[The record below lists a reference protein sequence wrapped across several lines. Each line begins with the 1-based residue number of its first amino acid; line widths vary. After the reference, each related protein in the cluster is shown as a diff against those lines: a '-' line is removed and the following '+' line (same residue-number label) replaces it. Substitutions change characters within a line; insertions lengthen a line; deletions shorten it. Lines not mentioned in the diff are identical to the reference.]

1 MESMSIY
8 IDKKFVNFV
17 GASLEK
23 FAWKKDTLAS
33 CRCPICGDSSKNKNK
48 TRGFFFVNK
57 NKYFYKCHNCG
68 VSCNLYGFLEKV
80 SPSLCKEYSLEV
92 WKDGDGLKPKKK
104 TEPVVAIKK
113 VKKKYTIELPCV
125 SELPPNHPCR
135 TFVELRKIPRTAWKY
150 LYYAEDFQM
159 WSETINPLYKDR
171 YELLDRC
178 TQQVNTRLG
187 SRLVIPIINENGELI
202 GAQGRIISISSGD
215 RRIVN
220 LLRYITIKA
229 EGHDQDHK
237 AWFGLDRV
245 DTGTIYVVE
254 GPLDSLFIPNCVAMT
269 GLSDALNVP
278 SHLKSRSLVYLID
291 NEPRNEA
298 VVSTIEKLLD
308 QDKKVCIWPD
318 HIKQKDL
325 NDMILAGMTE
335 KQLLQTIKE
344 NTVSGLSGK
353 IKFNNW
359 KKI

>member
-92 WKDGDGLKPKKK
+92 WKDGDGMKTKKK
-104 TEPVVAIKK
+104 IEPAVTVKK
-113 VKKKYTIELPCV
+113 VKKKYTIELPSV

-135 TFVELRKIPRTAWKY
+135 TFVERRKIPRSAWKY
-150 LYYAEDFQM
+150 LYYAEDFVM
-159 WSETINPLYKDR
+159 WVGTINPKAG
-171 YELLDRC
+171 EALDKC
-178 TQQVNTRLG
+178 TQQFNIPLG
-187 SRLVIPIINENGELI
+187 SRLVIPTVNENGELI
-202 GAQGRIISISSGD
+202 GAQGRIITIPRD
-215 RRIVN
+215 PKLVN
-220 LLRYITIKA
+220 LQRYITVKA

-237 AWFGLDRV
+237 GWFGLDRV
-245 DTGTIYVVE
+245 DTGTVYVTE
-254 GPLDSLFIPNCVAMT
+254 GPLDSLFVPNCVAML
-269 GLSDALNVP
+269 GLSDALNIP
-278 SHLKSRSLVYLID
+278 NHLKSRSLVYLID

-298 VVSTIEKLLD
+298 VVSTIAKLLE

-325 NDMILAGMTE
+325 NDMIMAGMSE
-335 KQLLQTIKE
+335 KELLQTIKE

>member
-1 MESMSIY
+1 MSMY

-23 FAWKKDTLAS
+23 FVWKKDTLAS

-92 WKDGDGLKPKKK
+92 WKDGDGLKTKKK

-113 VKKKYTIELPCV
+113 VKKKYTIELPSV

-135 TFVELRKIPRTAWKY
+135 TFVELRKIPRSAWKY
-150 LYYAEDFQM
+150 LYYAEDFGT
-159 WSETINPLYKDR
+159 WARTINSESADAL
-171 YELLDRC
+171 E
-178 TQQVNTRLG
+178 QS
-187 SRLVIPIINENGELI
+187 SRLVIPIVNEKGELV
-202 GAQGRIISISSGD
+202 GAQGRALSVTGD
-215 RRIVN
+215 RNARKTA
-220 LLRYITIKA
+220 RYITIKT
-229 EGHDQDHK
+229 EGQEHK
-237 AWFGLDRV
+237 GWFGLDRV

-254 GPLDSLFIPNCVAMT
+254 GPLDSLFIPNCVAMI

-298 VVSTIEKLLD
+298 VVTTIGKLLD

-318 HIKQKDL
+318 HIKHKDL
-325 NDMILAGMTE
+325 NDMIMAGMSE
-335 KQLLQTIKE
+335 KELLKTIKE

>member
-113 VKKKYTIELPCV
+113 IKKKYTIELPSV

-150 LYYAEDFQM
+150 LYYAEDFGT
-159 WSETINPLYKDR
+159 WARTINSESAEAL
-171 YELLDRC
+171 E
-178 TQQVNTRLG
+178 QS
-187 SRLVIPIINENGELI
+187 SRLVIPIVNEKGEMV
-202 GAQGRIISISSGD
+202 GAQGRALSVTGD
-215 RRIVN
+215 RNARKTA
-220 LLRYITIKA
+220 RYITIKT
-229 EGHDQDHK
+229 EGQEHK
-237 AWFGLDRV
+237 GWFGLDRV

-254 GPLDSLFIPNCVAMT
+254 GPLDSLFIPNCVAMI

-298 VVSTIEKLLD
+298 VVITIGKLLD

-318 HIKQKDL
+318 HIKHKDL
-325 NDMILAGMTE
+325 NDMIMAGMSE
-335 KQLLQTIKE
+335 KELIKTIKE

>member
-1 MESMSIY
+1 MSMY

-23 FAWKKDTLAS
+23 FVWKKDTLAS

-57 NKYFYKCHNCG
+57 NRYFYKCHNCG

-92 WKDGDGLKPKKK
+92 WKDGDGLKTKKK
-104 TEPVVAIKK
+104 TEPVVTIKK
-113 VKKKYTIELPCV
+113 IKKKYTIELPSV

-150 LYYAEDFQM
+150 LYYAEDFGT
-159 WSETINPLYKDR
+159 WARTINSESADAL
-171 YELLDRC
+171 E
-178 TQQVNTRLG
+178 QS
-187 SRLVIPIINENGELI
+187 SRLVIPIVNEKGELV
-202 GAQGRIISISSGD
+202 GAQGRALSVTGD
-215 RRIVN
+215 RNARKTA
-220 LLRYITIKA
+220 RYITIKT
-229 EGHDQDHK
+229 EGQEHK
-237 AWFGLDRV
+237 GWFGLDRV
-245 DTGTIYVVE
+245 DTGTVYVVE
-254 GPLDSLFIPNCVAMT
+254 GPLDSLFIPNCVAMI

-298 VVSTIEKLLD
+298 VVLTIGKLLD

-318 HIKQKDL
+318 HIKHKDL
-325 NDMILAGMTE
+325 NDMIMAGISE
-335 KQLLQTIKE
+335 KELIKTIKE

>member
-1 MESMSIY
+1 MSMY

-92 WKDGDGLKPKKK
+92 WKDGDGLKTKKK
-104 TEPVVAIKK
+104 TEPVVTIKK
-113 VKKKYTIELPCV
+113 IKKKYTIELPSV

-150 LYYAEDFQM
+150 LYYAEDFGT
-159 WSETINPLYKDR
+159 WARTINSESADAL
-171 YELLDRC
+171 E
-178 TQQVNTRLG
+178 QS
-187 SRLVIPIINENGELI
+187 SRLVIPIVNEKGELV
-202 GAQGRIISISSGD
+202 GAQGRALSVTGD
-215 RRIVN
+215 RNARKTA
-220 LLRYITIKA
+220 RYITIKT
-229 EGHDQDHK
+229 EGQEHK
-237 AWFGLDRV
+237 GWFGLDRI
-245 DTGTIYVVE
+245 DTGTVYVVE
-254 GPLDSLFIPNCVAMT
+254 GPLDSLFIPNCVAMI

-298 VVSTIEKLLD
+298 VVLTIGKLLD

-318 HIKQKDL
+318 HIKHKDL
-325 NDMILAGMTE
+325 NDMIMAGISE
-335 KQLLQTIKE
+335 KELIKTIKE

>member
-23 FAWKKDTLAS
+23 FVWKKDTLAS

-92 WKDGDGLKPKKK
+92 WKDGDGLKTKKK

-113 VKKKYTIELPCV
+113 IKKKYIIELPSV

-150 LYYAEDFQM
+150 LYYAEDFGT
-159 WSETINPLYKDR
+159 WARTINSESAEAL
-171 YELLDRC
+171 E
-178 TQQVNTRLG
+178 QS
-187 SRLVIPIINENGELI
+187 SRLVIPIVNEKGELV
-202 GAQGRIISISSGD
+202 GAQGRALSITGD
-215 RRIVN
+215 RNARKTA
-220 LLRYITIKA
+220 RYITIKT
-229 EGHDQDHK
+229 EGQEHK
-237 AWFGLDRV
+237 GWFGLDRV
-245 DTGTIYVVE
+245 DTGTVYVVE
-254 GPLDSLFIPNCVAMT
+254 GPLDSLFIPNCVAMI

-298 VVSTIEKLLD
+298 VVLTIEKLLD

-318 HIKQKDL
+318 HIKHKDL
-325 NDMILAGMTE
+325 NDMIMAGISE
-335 KQLLQTIKE
+335 KELIKTIKE
-344 NTVSGLSGK
+344 NTVSGLTGK

>member
-1 MESMSIY
+1 MSMY

-33 CRCPICGDSSKNKNK
+33 CRCPICGDSTKNKNK

-92 WKDGDGLKPKKK
+92 WKDGDGLKTKKK
-104 TEPVVAIKK
+104 TEPVVTIKK
-113 VKKKYTIELPCV
+113 IKKKYTIELPSV

-150 LYYAEDFQM
+150 LYYAEDFGT
-159 WSETINPLYKDR
+159 WARTINSESADAL
-171 YELLDRC
+171 E
-178 TQQVNTRLG
+178 QS
-187 SRLVIPIINENGELI
+187 SRLVIPIVNEKGELV
-202 GAQGRIISISSGD
+202 GAQGRALSVTGD
-215 RRIVN
+215 RNARKTA
-220 LLRYITIKA
+220 RYITIKT
-229 EGHDQDHK
+229 EGQEHK
-237 AWFGLDRV
+237 GWFGLDRV
-245 DTGTIYVVE
+245 DTGTVYVVE
-254 GPLDSLFIPNCVAMT
+254 GPLDSLFIPNCVAMI

-298 VVSTIEKLLD
+298 VVLTIGKLLD

-318 HIKQKDL
+318 HIKHKDL
-325 NDMILAGMTE
+325 NDMIMAGISE
-335 KQLLQTIKE
+335 KELIKTIKE

>member
-1 MESMSIY
+1 MSIY

-92 WKDGDGLKPKKK
+92 WKDGDGLKTKKK

-113 VKKKYTIELPCV
+113 IKKKYIIELPSV

-150 LYYAEDFQM
+150 LYYAEDFGT
-159 WSETINPLYKDR
+159 WARTINSESAEAL
-171 YELLDRC
+171 E
-178 TQQVNTRLG
+178 QS
-187 SRLVIPIINENGELI
+187 SRLVIPIVNEKGELV
-202 GAQGRIISISSGD
+202 GAQGRALSITGD
-215 RRIVN
+215 RNARKTA
-220 LLRYITIKA
+220 RYITIKT
-229 EGHDQDHK
+229 EGQEHK
-237 AWFGLDRV
+237 GWFGLDRV
-245 DTGTIYVVE
+245 DTGTVYVVE
-254 GPLDSLFIPNCVAMT
+254 GPLDSLFIPNCVAMI

-298 VVSTIEKLLD
+298 VVLTIEKLLD

-318 HIKQKDL
+318 HIKHKDL
-325 NDMILAGMTE
+325 NDMIMAGISE
-335 KQLLQTIKE
+335 KELIKTIKE
-344 NTVSGLSGK
+344 NTVSGLTGK

>member
-1 MESMSIY
+1 MESMSMY

-23 FAWKKDTLAS
+23 FVWKKDTLAS

-92 WKDGDGLKPKKK
+92 WKDGDGLKTKKK

-113 VKKKYTIELPCV
+113 IKKKYTIELPSV

-150 LYYAEDFQM
+150 LYYAEDFGT
-159 WSETINPLYKDR
+159 WARTINSESAEAL
-171 YELLDRC
+171 E
-178 TQQVNTRLG
+178 QS
-187 SRLVIPIINENGELI
+187 SRLVIPIVNEKGELV
-202 GAQGRIISISSGD
+202 GAQGRALSITGD
-215 RRIVN
+215 RNARKTA
-220 LLRYITIKA
+220 RYITIKT
-229 EGHDQDHK
+229 EGQEHK
-237 AWFGLDRV
+237 GWFGLDRV
-245 DTGTIYVVE
+245 DTGTVYVVE
-254 GPLDSLFIPNCVAMT
+254 GPLDSLFIPNCVAMI

-298 VVSTIEKLLD
+298 VVLTIGKLLD

-318 HIKQKDL
+318 HIKHKDL
-325 NDMILAGMTE
+325 NDMIMAGISE
-335 KQLLQTIKE
+335 KELIKIIKE

>member
-1 MESMSIY
+1 MSMY

-92 WKDGDGLKPKKK
+92 WKDGDGLKTKKK

-113 VKKKYTIELPCV
+113 IKKKYTIELPSV

-150 LYYAEDFQM
+150 LYYAEDFGT
-159 WSETINPLYKDR
+159 WARTINSESADAL
-171 YELLDRC
+171 E
-178 TQQVNTRLG
+178 QS
-187 SRLVIPIINENGELI
+187 SRLVIPIVNEKGELV
-202 GAQGRIISISSGD
+202 GAQGRALSVTGD
-215 RRIVN
+215 RNARKTA
-220 LLRYITIKA
+220 RYITIKT
-229 EGHDQDHK
+229 EGQEHK
-237 AWFGLDRV
+237 GWFGLDRV

-254 GPLDSLFIPNCVAMT
+254 GPLDSLFIPNCVAMI

-298 VVSTIEKLLD
+298 VVLTIGKLLD

-318 HIKQKDL
+318 HIKHKDL
-325 NDMILAGMTE
+325 NDMIMAGISE
-335 KQLLQTIKE
+335 KELIKIIKE

>member
-1 MESMSIY
+1 MSMY

-33 CRCPICGDSSKNKNK
+33 CRCPICGDSTKNKNK

-92 WKDGDGLKPKKK
+92 WKDGDGLKTKKK

-113 VKKKYTIELPCV
+113 IKKKYTIELPSV

-150 LYYAEDFQM
+150 LYYAEDFGT
-159 WSETINPLYKDR
+159 WARTINSESAEAL
-171 YELLDRC
+171 E
-178 TQQVNTRLG
+178 QS
-187 SRLVIPIINENGELI
+187 SRLVIPIVNEKGELV
-202 GAQGRIISISSGD
+202 GAQGRALSITGD
-215 RRIVN
+215 RNARKTA
-220 LLRYITIKA
+220 RYITIKT
-229 EGHDQDHK
+229 EGQEHK
-237 AWFGLDRV
+237 GWFGLDRV

-254 GPLDSLFIPNCVAMT
+254 GPLDSLFIPNCVAMI

-298 VVSTIEKLLD
+298 VVLTIGKLLD

-318 HIKQKDL
+318 HIKHKDL
-325 NDMILAGMTE
+325 NDMIMAGMTE
-335 KQLLQTIKE
+335 KELIKTIKE

>member
-1 MESMSIY
+1 MESMSMY

-23 FAWKKDTLAS
+23 FVWKKDTLAS

-80 SPSLCKEYSLEV
+80 APSLCKEYSLEV
-92 WKDGDGLKPKKK
+92 WKDGDGLKTKKK

-113 VKKKYTIELPCV
+113 VKKKYTIELPSV

-135 TFVELRKIPRTAWKY
+135 TFVELRKIPRSAWKY
-150 LYYAEDFQM
+150 LYYAEDFGT
-159 WSETINPLYKDR
+159 WARTINSESADTL
-171 YELLDRC
+171 E
-178 TQQVNTRLG
+178 QS
-187 SRLVIPIINENGELI
+187 SRLVIPIVNEKGELV
-202 GAQGRIISISSGD
+202 GAQGRALSITGD
-215 RRIVN
+215 RNARKTA
-220 LLRYITIKA
+220 RYITIKT
-229 EGHDQDHK
+229 EGQEHK
-237 AWFGLDRV
+237 GWFGLDRV

-254 GPLDSLFIPNCVAMT
+254 GPLDSLFIPNCVAMI

-298 VVSTIEKLLD
+298 VVLTIGKLLD

-325 NDMILAGMTE
+325 NDMIMAGMSE

>member
-1 MESMSIY
+1 MSMY

-92 WKDGDGLKPKKK
+92 WKDGDGLKTKKK

-113 VKKKYTIELPCV
+113 IKKKYTIELPSV

-150 LYYAEDFQM
+150 LYYAEDFGT
-159 WSETINPLYKDR
+159 WARTINSESAEAL
-171 YELLDRC
+171 E
-178 TQQVNTRLG
+178 QS
-187 SRLVIPIINENGELI
+187 SRLVIPIVNEKGELV
-202 GAQGRIISISSGD
+202 GAQGRALSITGD
-215 RRIVN
+215 RNARKTA
-220 LLRYITIKA
+220 RYITIKT
-229 EGHDQDHK
+229 EGQEHK
-237 AWFGLDRV
+237 GWFGLDRV
-245 DTGTIYVVE
+245 DTGTVYVVE
-254 GPLDSLFIPNCVAMT
+254 GPLDSLFIPNCVAMI

-298 VVSTIEKLLD
+298 VVLTIEKLLD

-318 HIKQKDL
+318 HIKHKDL
-325 NDMILAGMTE
+325 NDMIMAGISE
-335 KQLLQTIKE
+335 KELIKTIKE

>member
-33 CRCPICGDSSKNKNK
+33 CRCPICGDSTKNKNK

-92 WKDGDGLKPKKK
+92 WKDGDGLKTKKK

-113 VKKKYTIELPCV
+113 IKKKYTIELPSV

-135 TFVELRKIPRTAWKY
+135 TFVELRKIPRSAWKY
-150 LYYAEDFQM
+150 LYYAEDFGT
-159 WSETINPLYKDR
+159 WARTINSESADAL
-171 YELLDRC
+171 E
-178 TQQVNTRLG
+178 QS
-187 SRLVIPIINENGELI
+187 SRLVIPIVNEKGELV
-202 GAQGRIISISSGD
+202 GAQGRALSITGD
-215 RRIVN
+215 RNARKTA
-220 LLRYITIKA
+220 RYITIKT
-229 EGHDQDHK
+229 EGQEHK
-237 AWFGLDRV
+237 GWFGLDRA

-254 GPLDSLFIPNCVAMT
+254 GPLDSLFIPNCVAMI

-298 VVSTIEKLLD
+298 VVLTIGKLLD

-325 NDMILAGMTE
+325 NDMIMAGMSE

>member
-1 MESMSIY
+1 MESMSMY

-33 CRCPICGDSSKNKNK
+33 CRCPICGDSTKNKNK

-92 WKDGDGLKPKKK
+92 WKDGDGLKTKKK

-113 VKKKYTIELPCV
+113 IKKKYTIELPSV

-150 LYYAEDFQM
+150 LYYAEDFGV
-159 WSETINPLYKDR
+159 WARTINSESAEAL
-171 YELLDRC
+171 E
-178 TQQVNTRLG
+178 QS
-187 SRLVIPIINENGELI
+187 SRLVIPIVNEKGELV
-202 GAQGRIISISSGD
+202 GAQGRALSVTGD
-215 RRIVN
+215 RNARKTA
-220 LLRYITIKA
+220 RYITIKT
-229 EGHDQDHK
+229 EGQEHK
-237 AWFGLDRV
+237 GWFGLDRV
-245 DTGTIYVVE
+245 DTGTVYVVE
-254 GPLDSLFIPNCVAMT
+254 GPLDSLFIPNCVAMI

-298 VVSTIEKLLD
+298 VVLTIGKLLD
-308 QDKKVCIWPD
+308 QDKKVCVWPD
-318 HIKQKDL
+318 HIKHKDL
-325 NDMILAGMTE
+325 NDMIMAGISE
-335 KQLLQTIKE
+335 KELIKIIKE

>member
-92 WKDGDGLKPKKK
+92 WKDGDGLKTKKK

-113 VKKKYTIELPCV
+113 IKKKYTIELPSV

-150 LYYAEDFQM
+150 LYYAEDFGT
-159 WSETINPLYKDR
+159 WARTINSESADAL
-171 YELLDRC
+171 E
-178 TQQVNTRLG
+178 QS
-187 SRLVIPIINENGELI
+187 SRLVIPIVNEKGELV
-202 GAQGRIISISSGD
+202 GAQGRALSVTGD
-215 RRIVN
+215 RNARKTA
-220 LLRYITIKA
+220 RYITIKT
-229 EGHDQDHK
+229 EGQEHK
-237 AWFGLDRV
+237 GWFGLDRV

-254 GPLDSLFIPNCVAMT
+254 GPLDSLFIPNCVAMI

-298 VVSTIEKLLD
+298 VVITIGKLLD

-318 HIKQKDL
+318 HIKHKDL
-325 NDMILAGMTE
+325 NDMIMAGMSE
-335 KQLLQTIKE
+335 KELLQTIKE
-344 NTVSGLSGK
+344 NTVSGLLGK

>member
-92 WKDGDGLKPKKK
+92 WKDGDGLKTKKK

-113 VKKKYTIELPCV
+113 IKKKYTIELPLV

-150 LYYAEDFQM
+150 LYYAEDFGA
-159 WSETINPLYKDR
+159 WARTINSESADAL
-171 YELLDRC
+171 E
-178 TQQVNTRLG
+178 QS
-187 SRLVIPIINENGELI
+187 SRLVIPIVNEKGELV
-202 GAQGRIISISSGD
+202 GAQGRALSITGD
-215 RRIVN
+215 RNARKTA
-220 LLRYITIKA
+220 RYITIKT
-229 EGHDQDHK
+229 EGQEHK
-237 AWFGLDRV
+237 GWFGLDRV

-254 GPLDSLFIPNCVAMT
+254 GPLDSLFLPNCVAMI

-298 VVSTIEKLLD
+298 VVTTIGKLLD

-318 HIKQKDL
+318 HIKHKDL
-325 NDMILAGMTE
+325 NDMIMGGMTE
-335 KQLLQTIKE
+335 KVLLQTIKE
-344 NTVSGLSGK
+344 NTVSGLTGK

>member
-1 MESMSIY
+1 MSMY

-23 FAWKKDTLAS
+23 FVWKKDTLAS

-92 WKDGDGLKPKKK
+92 WKDGDGLKTKKK

-113 VKKKYTIELPCV
+113 IKKKYTIELPSV

-150 LYYAEDFQM
+150 LYYAEDFGT
-159 WSETINPLYKDR
+159 WARTINSESAEAL
-171 YELLDRC
+171 E
-178 TQQVNTRLG
+178 QS
-187 SRLVIPIINENGELI
+187 SRLVIPIVNEKGELV
-202 GAQGRIISISSGD
+202 GAQGRALSITGD
-215 RRIVN
+215 RNARKTA
-220 LLRYITIKA
+220 RYITIKT
-229 EGHDQDHK
+229 EGQEHK
-237 AWFGLDRV
+237 GWFGLDRV
-245 DTGTIYVVE
+245 DTGTVYVVE
-254 GPLDSLFIPNCVAMT
+254 GPLDSLFIPNCVAMI

-298 VVSTIEKLLD
+298 VVLTIGKLLD

-318 HIKQKDL
+318 HIKHKDL
-325 NDMILAGMTE
+325 NDMIMAGISE
-335 KQLLQTIKE
+335 KELIKIIKE

>member
-92 WKDGDGLKPKKK
+92 WKDGDGLKTKKK

-113 VKKKYTIELPCV
+113 IKKKYTIELPSV

-150 LYYAEDFQM
+150 LYYAEDFGT
-159 WSETINPLYKDR
+159 WARTINSESADAL
-171 YELLDRC
+171 E
-178 TQQVNTRLG
+178 QS
-187 SRLVIPIINENGELI
+187 SRLVIPIVNEKGELV
-202 GAQGRIISISSGD
+202 GAQGRALSVTGD
-215 RRIVN
+215 RNARKTA
-220 LLRYITIKA
+220 RYITIKT
-229 EGHDQDHK
+229 EGQEHK
-237 AWFGLDRV
+237 GWFGLDRV

-254 GPLDSLFIPNCVAMT
+254 GPLDSLFVPNCVAMI

-298 VVSTIEKLLD
+298 VVTTIEKLLD

-318 HIKQKDL
+318 HIKYKDL
-325 NDMILAGMTE
+325 NDMIMAGMSE
-335 KQLLQTIKE
+335 KELIKTIKE

>member
-1 MESMSIY
+1 MESMSMY

-23 FAWKKDTLAS
+23 FVWKKDTLAS

-92 WKDGDGLKPKKK
+92 WKDGDGLKTKKK

-113 VKKKYTIELPCV
+113 VKKKYTIELPSV

-135 TFVELRKIPRTAWKY
+135 TFVELRKIPRSAWKY
-150 LYYAEDFQM
+150 LYYAEDFGT
-159 WSETINPLYKDR
+159 WARTINSESADAL
-171 YELLDRC
+171 E
-178 TQQVNTRLG
+178 QS
-187 SRLVIPIINENGELI
+187 SRLVIPIVNEKGELV
-202 GAQGRIISISSGD
+202 GAQGRALSVTGD
-215 RRIVN
+215 RNARKTA
-220 LLRYITIKA
+220 RYITIKT
-229 EGHDQDHK
+229 EGQEHK
-237 AWFGLDRV
+237 GWFGLDRV

-254 GPLDSLFIPNCVAMT
+254 GPLDSLFIPNCVAMI

-298 VVSTIEKLLD
+298 VVTTIGKLLD

-318 HIKQKDL
+318 HIKHKDL
-325 NDMILAGMTE
+325 NDMIMAGMSE
-335 KQLLQTIKE
+335 KELLKTIKE

>member
-1 MESMSIY
+1 MESMSMY

-23 FAWKKDTLAS
+23 FVWKKDTLAS

-80 SPSLCKEYSLEV
+80 APSLCKEYSLEV
-92 WKDGDGLKPKKK
+92 WKDGDGLKTKKK

-113 VKKKYTIELPCV
+113 IKKKYTIELPSV

-135 TFVELRKIPRTAWKY
+135 TFVELRKIPRSAWKY
-150 LYYAEDFQM
+150 LYYAEDFGT
-159 WSETINPLYKDR
+159 WARTINSESADTL
-171 YELLDRC
+171 E
-178 TQQVNTRLG
+178 QS
-187 SRLVIPIINENGELI
+187 SRLVIPIVNEKGELV
-202 GAQGRIISISSGD
+202 GAQGRALSITGD
-215 RRIVN
+215 RNARKTA
-220 LLRYITIKA
+220 RYITIKT
-229 EGHDQDHK
+229 EGQDHK
-237 AWFGLDRV
+237 GWFGLDRV

-254 GPLDSLFIPNCVAMT
+254 GPLDSLFIPNCVAMI

-298 VVSTIEKLLD
+298 VVLTIGKLLD

-325 NDMILAGMTE
+325 NDMIMAGMSE

>member
-1 MESMSIY
+1 MSMY

-92 WKDGDGLKPKKK
+92 WKDGDGLKTKKK
-104 TEPVVAIKK
+104 TEPVVIIKK

-150 LYYAEDFQM
+150 LYYAEDFGT
-159 WSETINPLYKDR
+159 WARTINSESADAL
-171 YELLDRC
+171 E
-178 TQQVNTRLG
+178 QS
-187 SRLVIPIINENGELI
+187 SRLVIPIVNEKGELV
-202 GAQGRIISISSGD
+202 GAQGRALSVTGD
-215 RRIVN
+215 RNARKTA
-220 LLRYITIKA
+220 RYITIKT
-229 EGHDQDHK
+229 EGQEHK
-237 AWFGLDRV
+237 GWFGLDRV

-254 GPLDSLFIPNCVAMT
+254 GPLDSLFIPNCVAMI

-298 VVSTIEKLLD
+298 VVTTIGKLLD

-318 HIKQKDL
+318 HIKHKDL
-325 NDMILAGMTE
+325 NDMIMGGMSE
-335 KQLLQTIKE
+335 KVLLQTIKE
-344 NTVSGLSGK
+344 NTVSGLTGK

>member
-1 MESMSIY
+1 MSIY

-113 VKKKYTIELPCV
+113 IKKKYTIELPSV

-150 LYYAEDFQM
+150 LYYAEDFGT
-159 WSETINPLYKDR
+159 WARTINSESAEAL
-171 YELLDRC
+171 E
-178 TQQVNTRLG
+178 QS
-187 SRLVIPIINENGELI
+187 SRLVIPIVNEKGEMV
-202 GAQGRIISISSGD
+202 GAQGRALSVTGD
-215 RRIVN
+215 RNARKTA
-220 LLRYITIKA
+220 RYITIKT
-229 EGHDQDHK
+229 EGQEHK
-237 AWFGLDRV
+237 GWFGLDRV

-254 GPLDSLFIPNCVAMT
+254 GPLDSLFIPNCVAMI

-298 VVSTIEKLLD
+298 VVITIGKLLD

-318 HIKQKDL
+318 HIKHKDL
-325 NDMILAGMTE
+325 NDMIMAGMSE
-335 KQLLQTIKE
+335 KELIKTIKE

>member
-1 MESMSIY
+1 MSMY

-23 FAWKKDTLAS
+23 FVWKKDTLAS

-92 WKDGDGLKPKKK
+92 WKDGDGLKTKKK

-113 VKKKYTIELPCV
+113 VKKKYTIELPSV

-135 TFVELRKIPRTAWKY
+135 TFVELRKIPRSAWKY
-150 LYYAEDFQM
+150 LYYAEDFGT
-159 WSETINPLYKDR
+159 WARTINSESADTL
-171 YELLDRC
+171 E
-178 TQQVNTRLG
+178 QS
-187 SRLVIPIINENGELI
+187 SRLVIPIVNEKGELV
-202 GAQGRIISISSGD
+202 GAQGRALSITGD
-215 RRIVN
+215 RNARKTA
-220 LLRYITIKA
+220 RYITIKT
-229 EGHDQDHK
+229 EGQEHK
-237 AWFGLDRV
+237 GWFGLDRA

-254 GPLDSLFIPNCVAMT
+254 GPLDSLFIPNCVAMI

-298 VVSTIEKLLD
+298 VVLTIGKLLD

-318 HIKQKDL
+318 HIKHKDL
-325 NDMILAGMTE
+325 NDMIMGGMSE
-335 KQLLQTIKE
+335 KELIKTIKE

>member
-1 MESMSIY
+1 MSIY

-92 WKDGDGLKPKKK
+92 WKDGDGLKTKKK

-113 VKKKYTIELPCV
+113 IKKKYTIELPSV

-150 LYYAEDFQM
+150 LYYAEDFGT
-159 WSETINPLYKDR
+159 WARTINSESADAL
-171 YELLDRC
+171 E
-178 TQQVNTRLG
+178 QS
-187 SRLVIPIINENGELI
+187 SRLVIPIVNEKGELV
-202 GAQGRIISISSGD
+202 GAQGRALSVTGD
-215 RRIVN
+215 RNARKTA
-220 LLRYITIKA
+220 RYITIKT
-229 EGHDQDHK
+229 EGQEHK
-237 AWFGLDRV
+237 GWFGLDRV

-254 GPLDSLFIPNCVAMT
+254 GPLDSLFVPNCVAMI

-298 VVSTIEKLLD
+298 VVTTIEKLLD

-318 HIKQKDL
+318 HIKYKDL
-325 NDMILAGMTE
+325 NDMIMAGMSE
-335 KQLLQTIKE
+335 KELIKTIKE

>member
-1 MESMSIY
+1 MESMSMY

-80 SPSLCKEYSLEV
+80 APSLCKEYSLEV
-92 WKDGDGLKPKKK
+92 WKDGDGLKTKKK

-113 VKKKYTIELPCV
+113 IKKKYTIELPSV

-150 LYYAEDFQM
+150 LYYAEDFGV
-159 WSETINPLYKDR
+159 WARTINSESADAL
-171 YELLDRC
+171 E
-178 TQQVNTRLG
+178 QS
-187 SRLVIPIINENGELI
+187 SRLVIPIVNEKGELV
-202 GAQGRIISISSGD
+202 GAQGRALSITGD
-215 RRIVN
+215 RNARKTA
-220 LLRYITIKA
+220 RYITIKT
-229 EGHDQDHK
+229 EGQEHK
-237 AWFGLDRV
+237 GWFGLDRV

-254 GPLDSLFIPNCVAMT
+254 GPLDSLFLPNCVAMI

-298 VVSTIEKLLD
+298 VVITIGKLLD

-318 HIKQKDL
+318 HIKHKDL
-325 NDMILAGMTE
+325 NDMIMAGMSE
-335 KQLLQTIKE
+335 KELIKTIKE

>member
-113 VKKKYTIELPCV
+113 IKKKYTIELPSV

-150 LYYAEDFQM
+150 LYYAEDFGA
-159 WSETINPLYKDR
+159 WARTINAESANAL
-171 YELLDRC
+171 E
-178 TQQVNTRLG
+178 QS
-187 SRLVIPIINENGELI
+187 SRLVIPIVNEKGELV
-202 GAQGRIISISSGD
+202 GAQGRALSVTGD
-215 RRIVN
+215 RNARKTA
-220 LLRYITIKA
+220 RYITIKT
-229 EGHDQDHK
+229 EGQEHK
-237 AWFGLDRV
+237 GWFGLDRV
-245 DTGTIYVVE
+245 DTGTVYVVE
-254 GPLDSLFIPNCVAMT
+254 GPLDSLFLPNCVAMI

-298 VVSTIEKLLD
+298 VVITIGKLLD

-318 HIKQKDL
+318 HIKHKDL
-325 NDMILAGMTE
+325 NDMIMGGMSE
-335 KQLLQTIKE
+335 KVLLQTIKE
-344 NTVSGLSGK
+344 NTVSGLTGK

>member
-1 MESMSIY
+1 MESMSMY

-92 WKDGDGLKPKKK
+92 WKDGDGLKTKKK

-113 VKKKYTIELPCV
+113 IKKKYTIELPLV

-150 LYYAEDFQM
+150 LYYAEDFGT
-159 WSETINPLYKDR
+159 WARTINSESADAL
-171 YELLDRC
+171 E
-178 TQQVNTRLG
+178 QS
-187 SRLVIPIINENGELI
+187 SRLVIPIVNEKGELV
-202 GAQGRIISISSGD
+202 GAQGRALSVTGD
-215 RRIVN
+215 RNARKTA
-220 LLRYITIKA
+220 RYITIKT
-229 EGHDQDHK
+229 EGQEHK
-237 AWFGLDRV
+237 GWFGLDRV

-254 GPLDSLFIPNCVAMT
+254 GPLDSLFIPNCVAMI

-298 VVSTIEKLLD
+298 VVTTIGKLLD

-318 HIKQKDL
+318 HIKHKDL
-325 NDMILAGMTE
+325 NDMIMGGMSE
-335 KQLLQTIKE
+335 KVLLQTIKE
-344 NTVSGLSGK
+344 NTVSGLTGK